1 MSPLKGR
8 VRLNLAWMIIL
19 CVRFSCES
27 SSIKELGQVKFH
39 SSRRNIQS
47 KNFVNFS
54 SDHHLERNLILTGSD
69 DKTVFHRD
77 VYANCSICIR
87 REVERFEHL
96 EAIKTKI
103 LEKLGLK
110 QPLNVSKKITL
121 PQIPP
126 IHEIRNEI
134 EYINRSESNTDEE
147 QEWDDET
154 LPEKVIAFAEITSE
168 GKDIIT
174 DLDYFLSFKFSEK
187 LRNGYVSS
195 AHLWLFLHVNET
207 ITGETWISLYKVKK
221 ESNMATYIKYRTKRI
236 HTVKPRRRWVK
247 INVRGLVTE
256 WIFNPELNHGVMVY
270 CFNHKGDSI
279 PYTRPNH
286 DIHYQMPFIEIKT
299 NRRLLQRA
307 RRSFSFNCSPGS
319 KETRCCRHPLT
330 VDFAEMK
337 WDFIIVPL
345 RYQAYYCGGD
355 CPPAFLPEHL
365 HTVLA
370 QHAAVDK
377 SVEPLSQCCSASS
390 LSPITIIYRDE
401 AKNNYLRVLVEDMI
415 VNSCSC
421 S

>member
-1 MSPLKGR
+1 MSLLKRR
-8 VRLNLAWMIIL
+8 VRLIWMIL
-19 CVRFSCES
+19 LFVRFISES
-27 SSIKELGQVKFH
+27 SSTQKLEGEEI
-39 SSRRNIQS
+39 SSNVDIQN
-47 KNFVNFS
+47 KNLNFS
-54 SDHHLERNLILTGSD
+54 PERSLERNVIITGFD
-69 DKTVFHRD
+69 DETVFHQD
-77 VYANCSICIR
+77 DYANCSICIR
-87 REVERFEHL
+87 REIERFEHL
-96 EAIKTKI
+96 EAIKARI
-103 LEKLGLK
+103 LKKLGLK
-110 QPLNVSKKITL
+110 QPLNVTKKNTL
-121 PQIPP
+121 PHNIP
-126 IHEIRNEI
+126 IHEIRNQI
-134 EYINRSESNTDEE
+134 EYINRSESDTNEEQKLDEE
-147 QEWDDET
+147 I
-154 LPEKVIAFAEITSE
+154 LPEKVISFAEITSE
-168 GKDIIT
+168 GKDIIAN
-174 DLDYFLSFKFSEK
+174 LDNFLSFKFSEK

-207 ITGETWISLYKVKK
+207 MKGETWIYLYKVKK
-221 ESNMATYIKYRTKRI
+221 ESNVATYIKYRTKRI
-236 HTVKPRRRWVK
+236 HTVKPQSRWVK

-270 CFNHKGDSI
+270 CSNQNGGNI

-299 NRRLLQRA
+299 NRRFLQRA
-307 RRSFSFNCSPGS
+307 RRSFSFNCSPDS
-319 KETRCCRHPLT
+319 KEARCCRHPLT
-330 VDFAEMK
+330 VDFTEMK

-370 QHAAVDK
+370 QHAAVDR
-377 SVEPLSQCCSASS
+377 SEEPLSQCCSASS